1 MTEFL
6 AMGGH
11 GGYVWSA
18 YGITFLV
25 LIISGWSAS
34 RRHRQALQMAR
45 QADSGATPARKP
57 KVTEL

>member
-1 MTEFL
+1 MNEFIE
-6 AMGGH
+6 MGGH

-25 LIISGWSAS
+25 LLVSGWSAS
-34 RRHRQALQMAR
+34 RRHRQALRMAQQSEGSAAPTR
-45 QADSGATPARKP
+45 RP